1 MPSAVPFFEQFLSVK
16 SNPSLRIPVI
26 PAHISN
32 YGQQFQVM
40 KISQPEMEKFF
51 EWIILWFNILNFMFV
66 LM

>member
-1 MPSAVPFFEQFLSVK
+1 M
-16 SNPSLRIPVI
+16 I
-26 PAHISN
+26 PAHVSN